1 MNTQRITCDAAVIGA
16 GAAGLNAMD
25 ELLARG
31 IDAVLFADDLSG
43 GASINSGSDKQT
55 YYKLSMA
62 GDAPDSVQAM
72 AQRFFAGGGMQGC
85 HARAMAAL
93 STRSF
98 MKLALLGVPFPQN
111 EWGEYVGYRTDHDET
126 LRATSAGPLTSRMMA
141 DCLRGSVKARGG
153 RMVGGARLAAIYVR
167 DSAACGALFTADDRY
182 IEVSCASIVLATG
195 GNADIY
201 GRSVFPVNQHG
212 ATGAALR
219 AGAKANNLCYWQY
232 GLASTKVRWNVS
244 GSYQQAIPE
253 YIDQNGRRIAPGM
266 AARNDM
272 IFLKGYQWPFDA
284 ARADASAAVDMAVKA
299 ECDAGVHV
307 YMDFTR
313 DPLADGFD
321 GLSQEARSYLENC
334 GALVSGAYERLARI
348 NMPSAEFYRER
359 GIDLAREPL
368 EIALCA
374 QHSNGGLWV
383 DEHWQTSL
391 KNLYAVGE
399 CSGVF
404 GAYRPGGSALNET
417 QVGSLR
423 AAQRIAALKPVRAP
437 LPDETFDAE
446 KKWLESG
453 EADTAELDVF
463 RKRMDICAGAIRSI
477 DGMRALK
484 RDVEKRLET
493 LRGDARLR
501 DVLWV
506 QKYALSAML
515 EQAKYSGSA
524 GHVVDGC
531 EKTRGDHRKYA
542 FITDENGTRAE
553 EVAPVP
559 EGDQWFERVWK
570 KFEEERR

>member
-1 MNTQRITCDAAVIGA
+1 MNTQRITCEAAVIGA
-16 GAAGLNAMD
+16 GAAGLNALD

-31 IDAVLFADDLSG
+31 IDAALFADDLSG

-72 AQRFFAGGGMQGC
+72 AQRFFEGGGMQGC

-93 STRSF
+93 SARSF

-141 DCLRGSVKARGG
+141 DCLRRSVKARGG
-153 RMVGGARLAAIYVR
+153 RMFGGAQLAAIFVR
-167 DSAACGALFTADDRY
+167 DSAVCGALFTAGDRY
-182 IEVSCASIVLATG
+182 IEVNCGSIVLATG

-253 YIDQNGRRIAPGM
+253 YVDQNGMPIAPDM
-266 AARNDM
+266 AHRNDK

-284 ARADASAAVDMAVKA
+284 ARANGSAAVDRAVKA
-299 ECDAGVHV
+299 VCDSGGHV

-313 DPLADGFD
+313 DPIKGGFD
-321 GLSQEARSYLENC
+321 GLSDEALSYLRNC

-348 NMPSAEFYRER
+348 NMSAAEFYRGR

-383 DEHWQTSL
+383 DEHWQTSVR
-391 KNLYAVGE
+391 NLYAVGE

-423 AAQRIAALKPVRAP
+423 AAERIAAKRPQVVP
-437 LPDETFDAE
+437 LPEDALDAE
-446 KKWLESG
+446 KKWLEAG
-453 EADTAELDVF
+453 KADAEELHAF
-463 RKRMDICAGAIRSI
+463 QRRMDVCAGAMRSV

-484 RDVEKRLET
+484 RDVEARLET
-493 LRGDARLR
+493 LRGDVRLR

-515 EQAKYSGSA
+515 EQAKYSGNA
-524 GHVVDGC
+524 GHMVEGC
-531 EKTRGDHRKYA
+531 DKTHGDHRKYA

-570 KFEEERR
+570 KYREDHR

>member
-1 MNTQRITCDAAVIGA
+1 MNTQRITCEAAVIGA

-31 IDAVLFADDLSG
+31 IDAALFADDLSG

-62 GDAPDSVQAM
+62 GDAPDSVHAM
-72 AQRFFAGGGMQGC
+72 AMRFFEGGGMQGC
-85 HARAMAAL
+85 HALAMAAL
-93 STRSF
+93 SVRSF

-141 DCLRGSVKARGG
+141 DCLRRSVKARGG
-153 RMVGGARLAAIYVR
+153 RMFGGARLAAIYVH
-167 DSAACGALFTADDRY
+167 DSAVCGALFAADDRY
-182 IEVSCASIVLATG
+182 IEVNCGSIVLATG

-201 GRSVFPVNQHG
+201 GRSVFPANQHG
-212 ATGAALR
+212 ATGVALR

-253 YIDQNGRRIAPGM
+253 YVDQNGIPIAPYM
-266 AARNDM
+266 ARRNDM

-284 ARADASAAVDMAVKA
+284 ARADASAAVDRAVKA
-299 ECDAGVHV
+299 VCDAGGHV

-313 DPLADGFD
+313 DPLAG
-321 GLSQEARSYLENC
+321 GLEALSHEARSYLENC
-334 GALVSGAYERLARI
+334 GALVGGAFERLARI
-348 NMPSAEFYRER
+348 NMPAVEFYRDR
-359 GIDLAREPL
+359 GIDLSREPL

-383 DEHWQTSL
+383 DEHWQTNV

-423 AAQRIAALKPVRAP
+423 AAEHIAAMRPQAVP
-437 LPDETFDAE
+437 MPEDVFDAE
-446 KKWLESG
+446 KKWLEDG
-453 EADTAELDVF
+453 IEDAEELQMF
-463 RKRMDICAGAIRSI
+463 RQRMDMCAGAVRSV

-484 RDVEKRLET
+484 RDAEARLET
-493 LRGDARLR
+493 LRGDAPLR
-501 DVLWV
+501 DALWV

-515 EQAKYSGSA
+515 EQAKYAGSA
-524 GHVVDGC
+524 GHMVEGC
-531 EKTRGDHRKYA
+531 ELTREDHRKYA

-553 EVAPVP
+553 EVASVP

-570 KFEEERR
+570 KFKEERR